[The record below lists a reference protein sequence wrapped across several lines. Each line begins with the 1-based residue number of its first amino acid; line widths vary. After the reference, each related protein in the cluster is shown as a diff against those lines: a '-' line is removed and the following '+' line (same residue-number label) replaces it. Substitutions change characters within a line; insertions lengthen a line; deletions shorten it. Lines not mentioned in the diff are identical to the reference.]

1 MAKLKL
7 NKILKEKG
15 ITKYGFAKALDLKP
29 PSVQQFFR
37 DGYNPKLQTMAEW
50 ATCLNCKISDL
61 FDEEKD
67 KVKAKKAIPTK
78 KPQGK

>member
-7 NKILKEKG
+7 DRVLKEKG

-37 DGYNPKLQTMAEW
+37 EGYNPKLQTMAEW
-50 ATCLNCKISDL
+50 AVALNCKISDL
-61 FDEEKD
+61 FDEAKD
-67 KVKAKKAIPTK
+67 RPKAIKAIATKTPTK
-78 KPQGK
+78 K

>member
-7 NKILKEKG
+7 DKVLKEKG

-37 DGYNPKLQTMAEW
+37 EGYNPKLQTMAEW
-50 ATCLNCKISDL
+50 AVALDCEISDL
-61 FDEEKD
+61 FDESKNRP
-67 KVKAKKAIPTK
+67 KATTAIPTK
-78 KPQGK
+78 TPSKK